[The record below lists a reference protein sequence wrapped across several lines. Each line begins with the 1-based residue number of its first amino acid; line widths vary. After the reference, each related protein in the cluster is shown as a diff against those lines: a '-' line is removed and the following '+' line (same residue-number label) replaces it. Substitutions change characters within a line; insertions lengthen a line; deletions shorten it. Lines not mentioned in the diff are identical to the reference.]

1 MKNNYTRRD
10 FLAAS
15 GALSVSFFLPRL
27 GNTIQPQASAN
38 LVERNRHVLVAVFL
52 RGGFDGLGFICPTQ
66 APDRAPYEA
75 ARPNIGVPLS
85 GNDAALPLTES
96 FALNA
101 AAKPLLPI
109 FQQKQMAF
117 VHACGLVTPS
127 RSHFA
132 AQSLVDLGS
141 TRPGEF
147 NSGWLSRF
155 LKAHPCRTA
164 AIGALKPAS
173 LLGSDEPLV
182 LPRFKGLGLDGS
194 PKQQRLMRTALRNI
208 YSRPQ
213 DDARYGIAALNM
225 LDEIENLA
233 LPSLAKNLPDLPS
246 GEIPQKFA
254 LAAELIKHDKKLG
267 LVTLDIGGWDTHRQQ
282 GTTGEGYF
290 AKQLATLSTA
300 LADLHKETLSAT
312 DAWVTT
318 IVFSEFGRRLKENA
332 SRGSDHGHGNLV
344 MLMGSKVK
352 GGQFHGQWPGLIHEK
367 LFERADLAAT
377 SDLRQVFFEFLKL
390 RAPQLQ
396 FTDVFGKSIAS
407 AQLDL
412 FHRD

>member
-1 MKNNYTRRD
+1 
-10 FLAAS
+10 L
-15 GALSVSFFLPRL
+15 
-27 GNTIQPQASAN
+27 
-38 LVERNRHVLVAVFL
+38 
-52 RGGFDGLGFICPTQ
+52 
-66 APDRAPYEA
+66 YEA
-75 ARPNIGVPLS
+75 ARPNIGLPLI
-85 GNDAALPLTES
+85 GNDAALPLTEA

-109 FQQKQMAF
+109 FQQKQLGF
-117 VHACGLVTPS
+117 VHACGLATPS

-141 TRPGEF
+141 TNQGEF

-164 AIGALKPAS
+164 SIGALKPAS

-182 LPRFKGLGLDGS
+182 LPRFKGLGLDG
-194 PKQQRLMRTALRNI
+194 PPTQQRMMRTALRNI
-208 YSRPQ
+208 YANTQ
-213 DDARYGIAALNM
+213 GDARYGIAALNM

-233 LPSLAKNLPDLPS
+233 LPSIAKNLPDLPT
-246 GEIPQKFA
+246 GEIPQKFI

-290 AKQLATLSTA
+290 AKQLATLSKA
-300 LADLHKETLSAT
+300 LADFHRETQSTT

-332 SRGSDHGHGNLV
+332 SRGSDHGHGNVV
-344 MLMGSKVK
+344 MLLGSKVK
-352 GGQFHGQWPGLIHEK
+352 GGRFHGQWPGLSHDK
-367 LFERADLAAT
+367 LFGRSDLATT
-377 SDLRQVFFEFLKL
+377 SDLRQVFFEFLRL
-390 RAPQLQ
+390 RSPQLQ
-396 FTDVFGKSIAS
+396 FTDVFGKPTFN
-407 AQLDL
+407 AQLEL
-412 FHRD
+412 FQRD